1 VSSPDEWYECEP
13 FKADELY
20 AIDQATAAMETMMLQ
35 FAHLMTEQDR
45 ITRQRNLDAARKAL
59 VRIGYNEG
67 DNNGS

>member
-1 VSSPDEWYECEP
+1 
-13 FKADELY
+13 
-20 AIDQATAAMETMMLQ
+20 METMMLQ